1 MAHTNP
7 ANIGFLTGIAA
18 YDVAAEAR
26 KGSKGIYL
34 TTQSG
39 QKVVNFKMYVRDNFT
54 SGPNNENASHQ
65 IELKYFVPKGADGFG
80 ILDYVGKGDK
90 LQVDYAV
97 RSNTYTDS
105 NGNQHINE
113 LSLVIGNINL
123 LTSKQESAERRA
135 RHASEDNQAAPA
147 AQAQAPQQAAP
158 AAQQNVA
165 VPPQVAYANQQAQ
178 ATQQPTAQQAPA
190 AQAPQTPQAPTTVP
204 SDSPF

>member
-135 RHASEDNQAAPA
+135 RHASEDNQAAQAAPA
-147 AQAQAPQQAAP
+147 AQAQAP
-158 AAQQNVA
+158 QQNVA
-165 VPPQVAYANQQAQ
+165 VPPQVAYANQQAVQ
-178 ATQQPTAQQAPA
+178 AQAPA
-190 AQAPQTPQAPTTVP
+190 AEAPAPAVQAPQTPQAPTTVP

>member
-65 IELKYFVPKGADGFG
+65 IELKYFVPKNADGFG

-90 LQVDYAV
+90 VQVDYAV
-97 RSNTYTDS
+97 RANTYTDS
-105 NGNQHINE
+105 NGVKHLNE

-135 RHASEDNQAAPA
+135 RHASEDNQTAQQAPQ
-147 AQAQAPQQAAP
+147 AQAQQAPTPQIP
-158 AAQQNVA
+158 QQNVT
-165 VPPQVAYANQQAQ
+165 VPPQVAYANQQAPQ
-178 ATQQPTAQQAPA
+178 AQQAQ
-190 AQAPQTPQAPTTVP
+190 QAQTPQAPTTIP